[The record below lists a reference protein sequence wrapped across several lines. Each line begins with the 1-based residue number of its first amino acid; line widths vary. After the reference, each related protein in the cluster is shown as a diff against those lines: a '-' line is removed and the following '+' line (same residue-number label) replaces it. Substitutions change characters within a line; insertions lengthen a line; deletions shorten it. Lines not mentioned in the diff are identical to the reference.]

1 LADQV
6 GNLLSRIASPK
17 VLKKMGTFEE
27 GDRDVGVEE
36 KLNGLRE
43 RVCGAMEGFAV
54 TRACE
59 SILEVVATV
68 RPSFLPVLFT
78 MKMEADDLGK

>member
-1 LADQV
+1 
-6 GNLLSRIASPK
+6 
-17 VLKKMGTFEE
+17 
-27 GDRDVGVEE
+27 
-36 KLNGLRE
+36 LRE

-68 RPSFLPVLFT
+68 RPSFLRVLFT